1 MSKFFH
7 FHRTNIESF
16 KTTWQ
21 TSKVFR
27 LSFIFSWIV
36 WLVVL
41 AAPFLRLMPTA
52 EGGQY
57 IPLHYNIFFGV
68 DKFGPWYMIFQLP
81 LFGLLVIAINSFF
94 SVRFFGRE
102 KALSIFLV
110 VMALLVQLM
119 LLAAMY
125 FVTLLNL

>member
-1 MSKFFH
+1 M
-7 FHRTNIESF
+7 
-16 KTTWQ
+16 
-21 TSKVFR
+21 
-27 LSFIFSWIV
+27 
-36 WLVVL
+36 VL